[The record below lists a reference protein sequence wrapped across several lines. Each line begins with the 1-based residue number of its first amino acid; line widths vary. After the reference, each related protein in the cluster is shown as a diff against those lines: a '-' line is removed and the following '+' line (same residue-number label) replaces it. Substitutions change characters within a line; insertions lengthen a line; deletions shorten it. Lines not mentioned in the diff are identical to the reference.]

1 MQVVWKSIQC
11 IYFSICITIH
21 PIWWIIWRVNH
32 VFTEVNVLLHLLNCN
47 CVQDVLHN
55 NAIVVNDKY
64 FIQKSPNDP
73 LNIQQQYLA
82 SQLLYARLTPLI
94 FFARPKNPTFF
105 YLNFSWQKV
114 TTRNGLPH
122 NNEHE
127 ISLCM
132 EGEKKECISNRQSH
146 TQVNG
151 IRKLKAVLY
160 YSKT

>member
-1 MQVVWKSIQC
+1 MQLVWKSIQC

-32 VFTEVNVLLHLLNCN
+32 VFTEV
-47 CVQDVLHN
+47 DVFCTFSIATVCRMCCTIMQLWLMTNTSFKRVPKIHSISN
-55 NAIVVNDKY
+55 NNTL
-64 FIQKSPNDP
+64 P
-73 LNIQQQYLA
+73 LNYFMQDW
-82 SQLLYARLTPLI
+82 LLWF

-122 NNEHE
+122 NTKHE

-132 EGEKKECISNRQSH
+132 EGEKKEYFQPSITH
-146 TQVNG
+146 T
-151 IRKLKAVLY
+151 
-160 YSKT
+160 SKWN

>member
-1 MQVVWKSIQC
+1 MQLVWKSIQC

-32 VFTEVNVLLHLLNCN
+32 VFTEV
-47 CVQDVLHN
+47 DVFCTFSIATVCRMCCTIMQLWLMTNTSFKRVPTILSIYN
-55 NAIVVNDKY
+55 NNSLWITLCKIDS
-64 FIQKSPNDP
+64 FD
-73 LNIQQQYLA
+73 
-82 SQLLYARLTPLI
+82 

-122 NNEHE
+122 NTKHE

-132 EGEKKECISNRQSH
+132 EGEKNECISNRQSH

-151 IRKLKAVLY
+151 IRKLRAVLY

>member
-1 MQVVWKSIQC
+1 MQLVWKSIQC

-32 VFTEVNVLLHLLNCN
+32 VFTEVDVFLHLLNCN

-55 NAIVVNDKY
+55 NAIVVIDKY
-64 FIQKSPNDP
+64 FIQKSSNDP

-94 FFARPKNPTFF
+94 FLQDLRIPLFF
-105 YLNFSWQKV
+105 LPQFFMAKSNNKEWSPSQQRTWNFIV
-114 TTRNGLPH
+114 HGRR
-122 NNEHE
+122 
-127 ISLCM
+127 
-132 EGEKKECISNRQSH
+132 KKECISNRQSH